1 MNKKQKGG
9 GGGSNARARTTGFR
23 SLMRAGFS
31 CSFLWTPARSPARTR
46 PWMVSAFAG
55 LGRPFWL
62 PGTGI
67 SSLSCSPPCDSVCA
81 LARAACACEKEEETR
96 KKGRRRGASR
106 RVPNPSCCAVRFKN
120 WIFFL
125 FLDLFLFWFNFSL
138 FLWSFIFG
146 IYPGVF
152 WLCSL

>member
-9 GGGSNARARTTGFR
+9 GGSKARARTTGFR

-31 CSFLWTPARSPARTR
+31 CSFLWTPARSPARAR

-120 WIFFL
+120 WIFFFVSGFVL
-125 FLDLFLFWFNFSL
+125 VL
-138 FLWSFIFG
+138 
-146 IYPGVF
+146 V
-152 WLCSL
+152 